1 MQILEI
7 NKEILM
13 EKDTLFMG
21 LTVRET
27 VFAALGVSVTAGGS
41 MLVQST
47 ALGMQGGSWIAILA
61 GMPLFALG
69 FWKKNGMPLEKY
81 LGAVMRS
88 KFSAPQKRPVRY
100 PNIHYDLLIKE
111 KEEENG
117 ENTLSP
123 KRYLLR
129 GSKNGKK

>member
-21 LTVRET
+21 LTIRET
-27 VFAALGVSVTAGGS
+27 VFAALGVSVTAGGY
-41 MLVQST
+41 MLLQNT

-61 GMPLFALG
+61 GTPLFALG

-81 LGAVMRS
+81 LGAVIRS
-88 KFSAPQKRPVRY
+88 KFSTPQKRPVSY

-111 KEEENG
+111 KEEEDG
-117 ENTLSP
+117 KNTLSP
-123 KRYLLR
+123 KRHLLR
-129 GSKNGKK
+129 KSKNSKK